1 MLKEIETHLEEQLK
15 KIGEYLKID
24 ERIVKKIAK
33 EQKRIFNQELIE
45 EQMQQDQREQMLK
58 KQQTGRSGDS
68 PVKNASRK
76 QMMRSEKVKISK
88 EKKVEIIPEEVLD
101 RKRYLGDIQF

>member
-45 EQMQQDQREQMLK
+45 EQM
-58 KQQTGRSGDS
+58 
-68 PVKNASRK
+68 
-76 QMMRSEKVKISK
+76 
-88 EKKVEIIPEEVLD
+88 
-101 RKRYLGDIQF
+101 